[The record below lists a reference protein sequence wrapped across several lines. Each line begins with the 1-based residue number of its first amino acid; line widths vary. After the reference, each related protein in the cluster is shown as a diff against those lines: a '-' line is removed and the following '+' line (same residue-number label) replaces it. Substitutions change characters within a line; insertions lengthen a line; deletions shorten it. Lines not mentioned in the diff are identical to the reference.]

1 MLAGEAI
8 LLLFLPAIS
17 GFAPGF
23 LFSDESAYDY
33 GAQAAGGFEYREI
46 ACRIYASTVR
56 RSRWDVPYNGHAF
69 TMERGHPA
77 TRRCGLTLWPF
88 VFPVRQCDCNCGQ

>member
-69 TMERGHPA
+69 TST
-77 TRRCGLTLWPF
+77 TRITSDFSIDVSTLSF
-88 VFPVRQCDCNCGQ
+88 